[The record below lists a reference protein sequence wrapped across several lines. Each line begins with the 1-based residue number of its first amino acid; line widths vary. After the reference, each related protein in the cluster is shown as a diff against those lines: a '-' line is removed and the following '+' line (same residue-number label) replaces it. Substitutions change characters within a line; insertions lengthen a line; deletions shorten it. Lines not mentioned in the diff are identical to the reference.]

1 MCSCLRGWLAGW
13 VEYEKN
19 RGKGKKKEGGGE
31 RQKET
36 SKEDTG
42 AKRQK
47 TGAS

>member
-19 RGKGKKKEGGGE
+19 RGKGKKKKGGKS
-31 RQKET
+31 QKET
-36 SKEDTG
+36 SKEDTR